1 MVEWC
6 DDERDT
12 KSSYGSYNDIDASN
26 DGMSVR
32 EVIQGVF
39 KNSNE
44 SLYNMG
50 FNEAVYKEI
59 KYEMAAREDPVIEER
74 STLGNDEED
83 EKNADLLL
91 SKKFADS

>member
-12 KSSYGSYNDIDASN
+12 KSSYGSYAAADQ
-26 DGMSVR
+26 GMSVK
-32 EVIQGVF
+32 EVIRGIF

-59 KYEMAAREDPVIEER
+59 KYDMVAAREEAVVEER
-74 STLGNDEED
+74 PRPTLDED